1 MKNCLLI
8 LVAVMFAFTVCGQSL
23 AAEKA
28 CCLKSSACACGKA
41 GCLVDGK
48 CTCGDNC
55 CKSCSCG
62 CAQQKAEQGCNCH
75 KK

>member
-1 MKNCLLI
+1 MKQFLLVLSI
-8 LVAVMFAFTVCGQSL
+8 AMFAFVAGGQSL

-48 CTCGDNC
+48 CTCAENC
-55 CKSCSCG
+55 CKACSCG
-62 CAQQKAEQGCNCH
+62 CGEQKAGQGCDCH